1 MCSSKS
7 ALFEEH
13 MDTVFGRIV
22 NALLRNVQRGD
33 DVTQTILF

>member
-1 MCSSKS
+1 
-7 ALFEEH
+7 